1 MPGLPPSILAILK
14 SERKAGAMTSIRT
27 STLMEYE
34 MDGTECMVSGAKAI
48 KLVVIP

>member
-1 MPGLPPSILAILK
+1 MAILK
-14 SERKAGAMTSIRT
+14 SERKAGAITNIRT

-34 MDGTECMVSGAKAI
+34 MDGDKYMVSGAKAL